1 MRRPRLIAVL
11 PTLLTLGNAACGF
24 GAITLAAKLG
34 PGLVEGP
41 QQLLF
46 YAGLLIFLGMLCDML
61 DGSAA
66 RLTGQTSEIG
76 AQLDSLCDAVTF
88 GVAPAFIMLQFVEH
102 ALDGYE
108 VPFLYPKRL
117 VWTIACLYSLCAIM
131 RLARF
136 NVETDDDDSHEEF
149 SGLPSP
155 AAAGT
160 VAAFPIAMPE
170 LFKIAAD
177 SGSWAPWINGTVIPL
192 VRLSVPL
199 VTLAVAALM
208 VSRIRYPHF
217 LTQLLRGRKPRR
229 TLIQLLFGAA
239 ILFLFHEL
247 ALPIAFCWFALA
259 SPVKALWFEVFPVR
273 SHSAADPSAAD
284 LPGRVPE
291 ESEQAV

>member
-34 PGLVEGP
+34 PGVVEGP

-108 VPFLYPKRL
+108 GPFFYPKRL

-170 LFKIAAD
+170 LIKIAA
-177 SGSWAPWINGTVIPL
+177 GSKEWEPWINGTIIPA
-192 VRLSVPL
+192 VRLAVPII
-199 VTLAVAALM
+199 TLAVAALM
-208 VSRIRYPHF
+208 VSRVRYPHF
-217 LTQLLRGRKPRR
+217 FTQLLRGRKPRR

-239 ILFLFHEL
+239 ILFWVHEL

-259 SPVKALWFEVFPVR
+259 SPVKALWFECFPPR
-273 SHSAADPSAAD
+273 TPDDRGGEASPD
-284 LPGRVPE
+284 RQPE
-291 ESEQAV
+291 SLTP